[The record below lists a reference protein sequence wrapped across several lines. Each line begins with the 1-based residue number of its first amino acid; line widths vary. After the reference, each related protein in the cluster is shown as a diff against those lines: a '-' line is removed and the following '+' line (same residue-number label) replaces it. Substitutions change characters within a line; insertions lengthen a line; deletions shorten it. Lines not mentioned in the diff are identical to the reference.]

1 MIFGK
6 KEKTDQFGNFK
17 TFLFRSKCRTYC
29 DLLIY
34 KTNVALTNLFFIY
47 SLSFLS
53 CYMSSYNFTKY
64 LPFRNEL
71 SILHLT
77 VGVFYTK
84 VTKQ

>member
-6 KEKTDQFGNFK
+6 KEKTDHFGNLK

-34 KTNVALTNLFFIY
+34 KTNVALTNLFFIS
-47 SLSFLS
+47 SLSLS
-53 CYMSSYNFTKY
+53 CYMSSYNFTKC
-64 LPFRNEL
+64 LPFRSEL